1 MPYCLTMTSLAKRER
16 FAIAQ
21 TLRNIGPSAP
31 TLCEGWNSFDL
42 LVHLISRETR
52 PDAAVGLL
60 VPAFAAYSE
69 KIAGQIKQRGFEN
82 LIQEFEDGP
91 KPPSPFSIPG
101 IDNLAN
107 SFEFLV
113 HHEDLLR
120 AQPNYSPRVL
130 GDLDKKLLWKRFTQT
145 GKIFLRKAK
154 VGIIAKSDQ
163 GVFTIKSG
171 NNCVTMEGDVVDL
184 ILFSFGRKSVA
195 NIKFDGDEESIRIL
209 QETKF
214 GL

>member
-1 MPYCLTMTSLAKRER
+1 MTSLAKRER

-21 TLRNIGPSAP
+21 TLRNLGPNAP
-31 TLCEGWNSFDL
+31 TLCEGWTSFDL

-52 PDAAVGLL
+52 PDAAVGILI
-60 VPAFAAYSE
+60 PAFAQYS
-69 KIAGQIKQRGFEN
+69 KKVADDLKSRGFET
-82 LIQEFEDGP
+82 LVQEFEDGP
-91 KPPSPFSIPG
+91 KQFSPFAIPG
-101 IDNLAN
+101 IDSLAN

-120 AQPNYSPRVL
+120 AQPNYVARVF
-130 GDLDKKLLWKRFTQT
+130 GDLDKKMLWKRFTQS
-145 GKIFLRKAK
+145 GRVFLRKAK

-171 NNCVTMEGDVVDL
+171 NSCVTMEGDVVDL
-184 ILFSFGRKSVA
+184 ILYSFGRKSVA
-195 NIKFDGDEESIRIL
+195 NIKFEGDEESIRIL
-209 QETKF
+209 KETKF

>member
-1 MPYCLTMTSLAKRER
+1 LPYCLDMTSLAKRER

-21 TLRNIGPSAP
+21 TLRNLGPNAP
-31 TLCEGWNSFDL
+31 TLCEGWTSFDL

-52 PDAAVGLL
+52 PDAAVGILI
-60 VPAFAAYSE
+60 PAFAQYS
-69 KIAGQIKQRGFEN
+69 KKVAGFET
-82 LIQEFEDGP
+82 LVQEFEDGP
-91 KPPSPFSIPG
+91 KQFSPFAIPG
-101 IDNLAN
+101 IDSLAN

-120 AQPNYSPRVL
+120 AQPNYVARVF
-130 GDLDKKLLWKRFTQT
+130 GDLDKKMLWKRFTQS
-145 GKIFLRKAK
+145 GRIFLRKAK

-171 NNCVTMEGDVVDL
+171 NSCVTMEGDVVDL
-184 ILFSFGRKSVA
+184 ILYSFGRKSVA
-195 NIKFDGDEESIRIL
+195 NIKFEGDEESIRIL
-209 QETKF
+209 KETKF

>member
-1 MPYCLTMTSLAKRER
+1 
-16 FAIAQ
+16 
-21 TLRNIGPSAP
+21 
-31 TLCEGWNSFDL
+31 
-42 LVHLISRETR
+42 
-52 PDAAVGLL
+52 
-60 VPAFAAYSE
+60 
-69 KIAGQIKQRGFEN
+69 
-82 LIQEFEDGP
+82 
-91 KPPSPFSIPG
+91 
-101 IDNLAN
+101 
-107 SFEFLV
+107 
-113 HHEDLLR
+113 
-120 AQPNYSPRVL
+120 
-130 GDLDKKLLWKRFTQT
+130 
-145 GKIFLRKAK
+145 